1 MQSKRR
7 TGFTLV
13 ELLVVIAIIGVLV
26 ALLLPAVQAAREAA
40 RRMSCTNNLCQLI
53 LAVHNYEMAFGVFPP
68 GTLNDSGPIRN
79 QPQGYHHNWI
89 TQILPFV
96 EEQTTF
102 NHVDF
107 RVGVYDDANL
117 RVRQVPIEILAC
129 PSSAD
134 RSEDIYLTNYAGCHH
149 DIQAPI
155 DADNHGVF
163 FLNSTVRTRDVQ
175 DGLSHTLFLSEK
187 LIDKADDLGWMS
199 GTRSTLRNT
208 GVVINAE
215 LAAQRALRLR
225 GQQGQF
231 GNIPVQLTPDE
242 TADAERVD
250 ETDPVLTVGGF
261 GSAHPGGCN
270 AAWGD
275 CSVQYLSANTSLEV
289 LRKLGHRADG
299 ELRTKEERY

>member
-1 MQSKRR
+1 MKFRQR

-53 LAVHNYEMAFGVFPP
+53 LAVHNYEMAFRVFPP
-68 GTLNDSGPIRN
+68 GTINDSGPIRN

-96 EEQTTF
+96 EEQSTF
-102 NHVDF
+102 DHVDF

-117 RVRQVPIEILAC
+117 RVRQVPIEILSC
-129 PSSAD
+129 PSSAEF
-134 RSEDIYLTNYAGCHH
+134 SENFCLTNYVGCHH
-149 DIQAPI
+149 DMQAPI
-155 DADNHGVF
+155 DVDNHGVF
-163 FLNSTVRTRDVQ
+163 FLNSAIQTLDVP
-175 DGLSHTLFLSEK
+175 DGLSHTLFISEK
-187 LIDKADDLGWMS
+187 RIDKADDLGWMS

-208 GVVINAE
+208 GVAINAE
-215 LAAQRALRLR
+215 LAAQRAARLR
-225 GQQGQF
+225 SQQAQF
-231 GNIPVQLTPDE
+231 GNIPLTPDD
-242 TADAERVD
+242 TADAESTDGV
-250 ETDPVLTVGGF
+250 DPVLTVGGF

-275 CSVQYLSANTSLEV
+275 CSVRFLSQNTSLEV
-289 LRKLGHRADG
+289 LRKLGHRSDG
-299 ELRTKEERY
+299 ELRSKDERY